1 MQVKDNSDL
10 IATFRNDSRPETRSE
25 DRAHTT
31 VTYNAIICICVKY
44 HLRDCFG
51 S

>member
-10 IATFRNDSRPETRSE
+10 TAAFTEDSRPETRSE
-25 DRAHTT
+25 DRAHTM
-31 VTYNAIICICVKY
+31 VTYNAIIRIYVKY

>member
-10 IATFRNDSRPETRSE
+10 VSAFTKDCRPETRSE

-31 VTYNAIICICVKY
+31 VTYNAIIHICVKY
-44 HLRDCFG
+44 HLRNCFG
-51 S
+51 L